1 MSDGNEARPVIVRA
15 RGLVKRFGDTLAVDD
30 VSFDVHR
37 GETFGLLGPNG
48 AGKTTVM
55 RMLTCVSP
63 LTGGEATVAG
73 LDVTRDSRAVREML
87 GVVTQADGLDPDI
100 SVRENLIT
108 YSYLFGLSRAQS
120 RARAE
125 EALGFF
131 NLQAR
136 GDDEVWSLSGGMK
149 RRLCIARAFVTT
161 PTVVVLDEPTTGL
174 DPQGRNRVWEQL
186 GIMKSTGVS
195 VVMSTHYMDEATML
209 CDRLVIMDHG
219 RVLAEGTPDELIR
232 RHAGPEVGEVRVDEG
247 RRGAAAEELQQ
258 RGLTVRAVGAVLS
271 VTAGDGRRADLSGLD
286 GARVSY
292 RQSDLEDV
300 FLALTGRELRDE

>member
-1 MSDGNEARPVIVRA
+1 MAGDNGGRSVVVRA

-63 LTGGEATVAG
+63 LTKGAATVAG
-73 LDVTRDSRAVREML
+73 LDVTGDSRAVREML

-100 SVRENLIT
+100 SVRENLVT
-108 YSYLFGLSRAQS
+108 YAYLFGQSRAEAG
-120 RARAE
+120 ARAE
-125 EALGFF
+125 EALRFF

-136 GDDEVWSLSGGMK
+136 GDDQVWSLSGGMK
-149 RRLCIARAFVTT
+149 RRLCIARAFLTT

-195 VVMSTHYMDEATML
+195 IVMSTHYMDEAELL
-209 CDRLVIMDHG
+209 CDRLAIMDRG

-232 RHAGPEVGEVRVDEG
+232 GHAGPEVGEVRVDDD
-247 RRGAAAEELQQ
+247 RRAAAAEELRR
-258 RGLTVRAVGAVLS
+258 RGCTVRVVGAVLS

-292 RQSDLEDV
+292 RQADLEDV
-300 FLALTGRELRDE
+300 FLSLTGRELRDE